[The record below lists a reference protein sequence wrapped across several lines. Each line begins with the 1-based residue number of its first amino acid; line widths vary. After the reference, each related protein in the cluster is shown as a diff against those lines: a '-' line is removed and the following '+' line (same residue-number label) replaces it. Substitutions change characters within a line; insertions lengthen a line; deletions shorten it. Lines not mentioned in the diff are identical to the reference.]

1 MYTKTAA
8 FYDAIYAARG
18 KDYAGEAAWLRAAI
32 AGERREGGLKLL
44 DVACGTGMHL
54 SMLDAHFSVA
64 GLDAEPAMI
73 AIARSRLP
81 GIPLQVARMQDF
93 AIGAPVDAI
102 VCLGSSIGYVRELL
116 GLQTTLA
123 HFARALGPGGIA
135 IVEPWLTPNDWREET
150 IGVVFVDRPQ
160 LKIARV
166 DTSERYGRISVLRF
180 EYLVG
185 EPSSGISRFNETHTL
200 GLFSDEE
207 YRAAFE
213 AAAFRVR
220 LERTDIFPRGLYVA
234 RKA

>member
-18 KDYAGEAAWLRAAI
+18 KDYAGEAAWLGAAI
-32 AGERREGGLKLL
+32 AGERSEGRLKLL

-54 SMLDAHFSVA
+54 SMLDAHFTVS
-64 GLDAEPAMI
+64 GLDADPAMI

-93 AIGAPVDAI
+93 LIGDPVDVV
-102 VCLGSSIGYVRELL
+102 VCLGSSIGYVRELAA
-116 GLQTTLA
+116 LQATLA

-135 IVEPWLTPNDWREET
+135 IVEPWISPEDWREET
-150 IGVVFVDRPQ
+150 IGAVFVDRPQ

-166 DTSERYGRISVLRF
+166 DTSERYERISVLRF

-185 EPSSGISRFNETHTL
+185 EPSGISRFNETHTL
-200 GLFSDEE
+200 GLFREEE

-213 AAAFRVR
+213 AAGFRVR

>member
-32 AGERREGGLKLL
+32 AGEREGSSLRLL

-54 SMLDAHFSVA
+54 SMLDAHFTVS
-64 GLDAEPAMI
+64 GLDADHAMI
-73 AIARSRLP
+73 AIARQRLP
-81 GIPLQVARMQDF
+81 GIPLRVARMQDF
-93 AIGAPVDAI
+93 PRTDPADV
-102 VCLGSSIGYVRELL
+102 VLCLGSSIGYVREPADLAA
-116 GLQTTLA
+116 TLA
-123 HFARALGPGGIA
+123 HFAQALALGGIA
-135 IVEPWLTPNDWREET
+135 IVEPWLHPSDWREGT
-150 IGVVFVDRPQ
+150 IGAVFVDRPQ

-166 DTSERYGRISVLRF
+166 DTSERYGHISVLRF

-185 EPSSGISRFNETHTL
+185 EPSGVSRFNETHTL

-213 AAAFRVR
+213 RAGFDVR
-220 LERTDIFPRGLYVA
+220 AERTDIFPRGLYVA
-234 RKA
+234 RKR

>member
-32 AGERREGGLKLL
+32 AGERREGGLNLL

-54 SMLDAHFSVA
+54 SMLDAHFNAA
-64 GLDAEPAMI
+64 GLDADPAMI
-73 AIARSRLP
+73 AIARGRLP

-102 VCLGSSIGYVRELL
+102 VCLGSSIGYVREL
-116 GLQTTLA
+116 GDLQATLA

-150 IGVVFVDRPQ
+150 IGAVFVDRPQ

-166 DTSERYGRISVLRF
+166 DTSERYGRISVMRF

-185 EPSSGISRFNETHTL
+185 EPSGISRFNETHTL

-207 YRAAFE
+207 YRAAFG
-213 AAAFRVR
+213 AAGFRVR
-220 LERTDIFPRGLYVA
+220 LERTDIFVRGLYVA
-234 RKA
+234 RKD